1 MKHQVSFINDLKNIS
16 PGRQN
21 QSPDVLIRGTRDA
34 MLEKHAANVWRKI
47 VVGEGY
53 ETEVVWRPFAGGGA
67 GAAVAGADVAGAG
80 AGALF

>member
-1 MKHQVSFINDLKNIS
+1 
-16 PGRQN
+16 
-21 QSPDVLIRGTRDA
+21 

-67 GAAVAGADVAGAG
+67 GGGAGAAVAGADVAGAG